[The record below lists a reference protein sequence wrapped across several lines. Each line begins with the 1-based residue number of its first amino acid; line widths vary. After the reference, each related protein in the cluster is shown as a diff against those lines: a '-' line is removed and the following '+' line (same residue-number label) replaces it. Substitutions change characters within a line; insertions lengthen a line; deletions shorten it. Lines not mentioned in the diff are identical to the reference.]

1 VVVGIID
8 SGIWP
13 ENASF
18 ANDDEQ
24 DRDDDRGH
32 AYGNR
37 HIRGW
42 KGTCESGERFVGKKV
57 YNGKI
62 IGARYFNAAWGG
74 NAGIDAEK
82 PWEFNSPRDYDGHG
96 THTAATAAGNY
107 RTKVGGP
114 AAIYGRVSGMAPGAR
129 IASYKVLWADEDGSG
144 AYGFTSD
151 LVAGI
156 DQAVEDGVDV
166 INYSVAGTTTDF
178 RDPVEIAFLYA
189 ADAGIFVAA
198 SAGNNGDAVGTVAH
212 PSPWIT
218 TVAAGTHNRSVIGT
232 VTLGNGSTHTG
243 AGLATTAVTAPLI
256 DSSAAR
262 AAGANATA
270 VSLCFSRA
278 WNGDVAA
285 LNPAKVAGKIVVCDR
300 GTNDRVDKSLA
311 VQEAGGVGMILLN
324 PTSNSLNADF
334 HSVPTVHLQNT
345 DYAAVHAYA
354 ATRGAKATI
363 NQATIDTSAPAPFTA
378 SFSSR
383 GPLLAGAGDLLKPDI
398 IAPGQDILAAFSP
411 AVGGLDF
418 NLLSGTSMSS
428 PHVAGL
434 AALLKDLYPKWTPMM
449 IKSALMTTAGDVLD
463 GPGTN
468 PLVIFRQGAGHVA
481 PNKAADPGLV
491 FDSGWNDWLGFLC
504 GTQLPAVNCTSAGI
518 PVLDPSNFNTPS
530 IAIGDLIGVQTVTRT
545 VTNVDR
551 RRSTYNVSVAGMVG
565 VTVTVKPASFT
576 LNPGRSQ
583 QVSITFKRTAAA
595 LGTYTGGQIT
605 WRDGTHN
612 VRVPVVVRPLALMAP
627 TEVAGS
633 YNVKFGYDGAFTARP
648 RGLVAPAIFNGA
660 VTQDPDQTFDPAE
673 PSGTIAIP
681 VVVPA
686 GSTYARFSLF
696 DGDVSA
702 GSDLDLYVYQGTTLV
717 DESANEGSNEE
728 VNLAFSNPTASPI
741 ALTVYVHG
749 WDVLGGPSS
758 PFKLHQW
765 YLGTAKVGNMTVKAP
780 AAATIGSF
788 GSVALGFSGLVLGTK
803 YLGSVMYGGSA
814 GLPNPTI
821 VRVDP

>member
-1 VVVGIID
+1 MPRNRLLTLLFTVLITSIAAVSVPATAAYAGNSSKGIRVHNKKYSNDVYIVRMADEPAAAYTGKIRGYAATRPATGEKLDASRPEVEGYRGYLRSRHDDAVAKVGGRKIYSYGLVFNGFAAELNEKQAQKLASMPGVLAVMKDELRAADTSTTPAFLGISAHDGLWDQLDGPRDAGESVVVGIID

-24 DRDDDRGH
+24 DRDDDHGH

-42 KGTCESGERFVGKKV
+42 KGSCESGERFVGRKAC
-57 YNGKI
+57 NGKI

-74 NAGIDAEK
+74 DAGIDAEK

-107 RTKVGGP
+107 RTKVSGP
-114 AAIYGRVSGMAPGAR
+114 AAIYGRVSGMAPGAK

-232 VTLGNGSTHTG
+232 VTLGNGSTYTG
-243 AGLATTAVTAPLI
+243 AGLATVAVAAPLI
-256 DSSAAR
+256 DSI
-262 AAGANATA
+262 AAGAAGASATA
-270 VSLCFSRA
+270 VSLCFSKVEWRRSHTQSSQGSRQDRGLRSRHQRPRRQEPRGA
-278 WNGDVAA
+278 GSGRCRHDPAEPDVQFAERGLSLGADGASAEHRLCSCACVCGHPGRKGDHQQGDDRHQHPCTVHGFVFVARPADRRCRRPAEAGHQRPGPGHPCRILARRRWSRLQPVERHVDVVAA
-285 LNPAKVAGKIVVCDR
+285 HRWP
-300 GTNDRVDKSLA
+300 
-311 VQEAGGVGMILLN
+311 
-324 PTSNSLNADF
+324 
-334 HSVPTVHLQNT
+334 
-345 DYAAVHAYA
+345 
-354 ATRGAKATI
+354 RGAVE
-363 NQATIDTSAPAPFTA
+363 
-378 SFSSR
+378 
-383 GPLLAGAGDLLKPDI
+383 GPVPE
-398 IAPGQDILAAFSP
+398 
-411 AVGGLDF
+411 
-418 NLLSGTSMSS
+418 
-428 PHVAGL
+428 
-434 AALLKDLYPKWTPMM
+434 WTPMM

-463 GPGTN
+463 GPNTN

-481 PNKAADPGLV
+481 PNEAADPGLV

-565 VTVTVKPASFT
+565 VT
-576 LNPGRSQ
+576 
-583 QVSITFKRTAAA
+583 
-595 LGTYTGGQIT
+595 
-605 WRDGTHN
+605 
-612 VRVPVVVRPLALMAP
+612 
-627 TEVAGS
+627 
-633 YNVKFGYDGAFTARP
+633 
-648 RGLVAPAIFNGA
+648 
-660 VTQDPDQTFDPAE
+660 
-673 PSGTIAIP
+673 
-681 VVVPA
+681 
-686 GSTYARFSLF
+686 
-696 DGDVSA
+696 
-702 GSDLDLYVYQGTTLV
+702 
-717 DESANEGSNEE
+717 
-728 VNLAFSNPTASPI
+728 
-741 ALTVYVHG
+741 
-749 WDVLGGPSS
+749 
-758 PFKLHQW
+758 
-765 YLGTAKVGNMTVKAP
+765 
-780 AAATIGSF
+780 
-788 GSVALGFSGLVLGTK
+788 
-803 YLGSVMYGGSA
+803 
-814 GLPNPTI
+814 
-821 VRVDP
+821 